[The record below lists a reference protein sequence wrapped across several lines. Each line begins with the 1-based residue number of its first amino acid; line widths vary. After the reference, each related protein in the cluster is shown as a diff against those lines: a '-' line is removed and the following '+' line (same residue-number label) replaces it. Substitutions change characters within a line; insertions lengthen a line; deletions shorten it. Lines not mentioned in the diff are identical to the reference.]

1 MDENFTAIVYL
12 SSPIIRQDKFMI
24 HYPVFNLT
32 ETIINAV
39 AAAVIFM
46 RISRTIDA
54 R

>member
-1 MDENFTAIVYL
+1 
-12 SSPIIRQDKFMI
+12 MI
-24 HYPVFNLT
+24 HYPAFNLT

-39 AAAVIFM
+39 AAAVISL